1 MLLLARTARALRPTL
16 ARRLPRTRRAAT
28 TDPLYI
34 TTPIYY
40 VNAAPHVGHAYTSVA
55 CDAAARFA
63 RLDGRVA
70 TLVTGTDEH
79 GEKIEESAA
88 MNDCEPLEFA
98 TRVSG
103 TFRDLADSFD
113 IKYDRFIRT
122 TDEDHKIAVEALWQK
137 LEENGQIYL
146 GSYEGWYC
154 VRDECFYTEG
164 ELVDGKAPTGAEVEW
179 RAKEPSYFFKLSA
192 WGDTL
197 IDLYE
202 TEDILGPKSR
212 KNEVLSFLKMEELRD
227 LSISRTS
234 FKWGLQVP
242 NDPDHVVYVWVDAL
256 TNYLTAIGFPDGA
269 WEASWRGAT
278 HVVGKDILRFHAVYW
293 PAMLLAAGLPPPKK
307 IYAHGWWT
315 KDGSKIS
322 KSTGN
327 VVVPSELID
336 EYGLDATRF
345 FLLSEI
351 PFGADGDFSRTA
363 MLASCNG
370 FLANAVGN
378 LCQRCCAMIGKNL
391 QGSSPALADLTPED
405 NALLDKAHALGDA
418 MRPHMDQLAFN
429 KALAEVEA
437 VVRDANRYFDGM
449 EPWKLKKTSP
459 ERMGVVLAVAQETL
473 RCVAICYQPFMPRS
487 ATKML
492 DLLGV
497 NENDRDLSN
506 LRGAAVAAG
515 TVLPPP
521 SAVFPRVEDVG
532 EVEAPAAPA
541 APASK
546 PAVDVAAVQVQIDA
560 QGATI
565 RKLKD
570 RGLGNKNPQVAG
582 AVAELLRLKALLE
595 D

>member
-336 EYGLDATRF
+336 EYGLDAT
-345 FLLSEI
+345 
-351 PFGADGDFSRTA
+351 
-363 MLASCNG
+363 
-370 FLANAVGN
+370 
-378 LCQRCCAMIGKNL
+378 
-391 QGSSPALADLTPED
+391 
-405 NALLDKAHALGDA
+405 
-418 MRPHMDQLAFN
+418 
-429 KALAEVEA
+429 
-437 VVRDANRYFDGM
+437 
-449 EPWKLKKTSP
+449 
-459 ERMGVVLAVAQETL
+459 
-473 RCVAICYQPFMPRS
+473 
-487 ATKML
+487 
-492 DLLGV
+492 
-497 NENDRDLSN
+497 
-506 LRGAAVAAG
+506 
-515 TVLPPP
+515 
-521 SAVFPRVEDVG
+521 
-532 EVEAPAAPA
+532 
-541 APASK
+541 
-546 PAVDVAAVQVQIDA
+546 
-560 QGATI
+560 
-565 RKLKD
+565 
-570 RGLGNKNPQVAG
+570 
-582 AVAELLRLKALLE
+582 
-595 D
+595 